1 MTVKEL
7 FEKRAGLAT
16 RIRELA
22 DKANRA
28 EKGEKDKEGN
38 AVAWTAADQE
48 NWRGLNADY
57 DELGRELDRA
67 ERSARLGQLDD
78 DARRPVVDPS
88 LRIGREPRGSL
99 SRYRA
104 NGGGPLPGVEVTE
117 EKREAAF
124 RSWFK
129 TQCGFDLTDEEDEAC
144 HELRFNPF
152 ATNLDI
158 KIMRRAPTLATIRAW
173 DEKRGTDPQS
183 TSAGAGGEFIAP
195 TTFIARLER
204 ALLLFG
210 GVRQVAEIIRTDSG
224 NAMHWPTVDDTG
236 NVGVLLGENSEAT
249 VLDITTSELILNAY
263 KYSSKLVKVSQE
275 LIEDAAFNLA
285 ELLGDMLGER
295 IGRAENA
302 AFTTGDGNSKPNGI
316 VTASTEGEEAASQ
329 TAITADELIELFHS
343 VDPSYRMQEGVGF
356 MMHDAIVAVIR
367 KLKGEDNQYIWQPGL
382 QAGQPDRL
390 LNAPVTLNQSMAST
404 LAQSNKV
411 VLFGAL
417 RKYKIRDVRTLRL
430 RRLVERYGEF
440 DQEGFVAFHR
450 TDGDLLDAG
459 TNPVKHLTC
468 KKT

>member
-7 FEKRAGLAT
+7 FEKRAGLAVK
-16 RIRELA
+16 IRGLA
-22 DKANRA
+22 DKANQA
-28 EKGEKDKEGN
+28 EKREKDKDGN
-38 AVAWTAADQE
+38 EVQWSAADEQ
-48 NWRGLNADY
+48 NWLALNKDY
-57 DELGRELDRA
+57 DELGTEIGKA
-67 ERSARLGQLDD
+67 ERSSRLAKLDE
-78 DARRPVVDPS
+78 DAQRPIVDPEF
-88 LRIGREPRGSL
+88 RPGREPGSTL
-99 SRYRA
+99 SRYR
-104 NGGGPLPGVEVTE
+104 GGMRPLPGVVVSE

-129 TQCGFDLTDEEDEAC
+129 TQCGFELTEDEDEAC

-158 KIMRRAPTLATIRAW
+158 KILRVAPTLAVVRAW

-183 TSAGAGGEFIAP
+183 TAAGAGGEFIAP
-195 TTFIARLER
+195 TTFIQRVER
-204 ALLLFG
+204 ALLMFG
-210 GVRQVAEIIRTDSG
+210 GVRQVAEIIRTNEG
-224 NAMHWPTVDDTG
+224 NALHWPTVDDTG
-236 NVGVLLGENSEAT
+236 NTGVLLGENAEAT
-249 VLDITTSELILNAY
+249 VLDVTTSELVLHAY

-316 VTASTEGEEAASQ
+316 VTAATQGEEAASQ

-356 MMHDAIVAVIR
+356 MMHDAIVAVVR
-367 KLKGEDNQYIWQPGL
+367 KLKGEDNQYLWQPGL

-390 LNAPVTLNQSMAST
+390 LNAPVTINQSMASA
-404 LAQSNKV
+404 LAQSAKV

-459 TNPVKHLTC
+459 THPVKYLQC
-468 KKT
+468 KTT